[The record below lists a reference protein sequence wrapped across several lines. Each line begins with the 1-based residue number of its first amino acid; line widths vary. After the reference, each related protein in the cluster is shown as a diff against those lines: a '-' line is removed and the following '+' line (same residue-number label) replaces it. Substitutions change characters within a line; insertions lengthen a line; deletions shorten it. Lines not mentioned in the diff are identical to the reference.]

1 MEEFTKEELYQR
13 LTPVL
18 RMKKEEYEKIY
29 NESITEEDIWKLLI
43 NNKWKKGKELMLSDI
58 VHDIINIK
66 CDFIHDFFS

>member
-18 RMKKEEYEKIY
+18 RMKKEEYERVY

-43 NNKWKKGKELMLSDI
+43 NNKWKNEKELMLSDI
-58 VHDIINIK
+58 VHDIINAK
-66 CDFIHDFFS
+66 CDFIHDLVS